1 MDGKS
6 CFRLRRLEK
15 HRLWTIGVT
24 RTKNRCEA
32 NHFSLELAH
41 ASRGAKAWRTHPIRE
56 KMLMVPHIS
65 RFVIGEVLASL
76 TKAPSS
82 PRRAV
87 PRVKCQLLTCISC
100 FTRRERQ
107 TREMT
112 PPLPQT
118 TRNACTQGS
127 SPRWSTVL
135 NVVKCATVSLAATC
149 FMTSAA
155 KCRFAF
161 ALATLDM
168 VGIWKWQAG
177 STYHTGTRP
186 IVERSLVGSR
196 QSLRTTKNTNQII
209 T

>member
-1 MDGKS
+1 M
-6 CFRLRRLEK
+6 
-15 HRLWTIGVT
+15 
-24 RTKNRCEA
+24 
-32 NHFSLELAH
+32 
-41 ASRGAKAWRTHPIRE
+41 
-56 KMLMVPHIS
+56 
-65 RFVIGEVLASL
+65 
-76 TKAPSS
+76 
-82 PRRAV
+82 
-87 PRVKCQLLTCISC
+87 CIFC

-118 TRNACTQGS
+118 TRNACMQGS

-161 ALATLDM
+161 ALATLHS
-168 VGIWKWQAG
+168 VGMWKWQAG

-186 IVERSLVGSR
+186 IVERSLFGSLQSGRTAEKRKPSDGLTDQGDAYLIGSTSTSSCSNRRSDMAMAGTTRCMVGLKIPTPSKWWYITQNGMTTPILLRLDNVCRNRLVPAFEHDR
-196 QSLRTTKNTNQII
+196 QS
-209 T
+209 